1 MSIRNSEKLYSL
13 IFDEK
18 YLTLYEALD
27 REISQYIESLGDD
40 PNGTQFN
47 RLALKLFEFQ
57 YTYNEPYQK
66 FCDRRSM
73 VPGTVRD
80 WKQIPAIPTIAFK
93 EAEIRSFPATEQ
105 VHFLQTSGTSQ
116 AKQGKI
122 LFNHLGV
129 KYWKLSNRMS
139 AQQYLYPSGKA
150 LRALLLVPPLEL
162 APNLG
167 ISNAVPNFVLRDATN
182 RPEYFMDS
190 TGLKGQQLIA
200 RLEECEINTDPIIL
214 IGATFC
220 FVHLM
225 DYMKEKGKTFRL
237 PPGSVISD
245 GGGFKGKSREI
256 EKSEYQSMLMEYF
269 GLPQSHIINMLGMTE
284 FSGVF
289 FENVLK
295 NYHERKSL
303 PRFKENTAWTRTV
316 VIDPDTL
323 EEVPKGQ
330 IGLLKHYSLGN
341 ISTVLGIL
349 TDDVGYA
356 IGDGFEVIG
365 RASKTESRG
374 CSISLDEFINKKG
387 IK

>member
-18 YLTLYEALD
+18 YLTLSEALD

-80 WKQIPAIPTIAFK
+80 WKQIPAVPTIAFK

-139 AQQYLYPSGKA
+139 AQQYLYPSG
-150 LRALLLVPPLEL
+150 
-162 APNLG
+162 
-167 ISNAVPNFVLRDATN
+167 
-182 RPEYFMDS
+182 PEYLMDS

-200 RLEECEINTDPIIL
+200 RLEECEINNDPIIL

-269 GLPQSHIINMLGMTE
+269 GLPQSHIVNMLGMTE
-284 FSGVF
+284 LSGVF

-316 VIDPDTL
+316 VVDPDTL

-356 IGDGFEVIG
+356 IGDSFEVIG